1 MDMILGASFPNKEP
15 YRMLPRENEEMSKQL
30 QELLDKG
37 LIRESL
43 SPCAVPKVLATK
55 KHGGW

>member
-1 MDMILGASFPNKEP
+1 MISGASFPNKAP

-37 LIRESL
+37 LIRESV